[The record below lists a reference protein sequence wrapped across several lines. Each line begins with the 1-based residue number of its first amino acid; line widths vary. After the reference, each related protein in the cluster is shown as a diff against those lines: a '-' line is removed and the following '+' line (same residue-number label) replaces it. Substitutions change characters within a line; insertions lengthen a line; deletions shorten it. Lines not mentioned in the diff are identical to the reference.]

1 MIDAGYRR
9 HPRMHPRGYHHGIK
23 IAVAEFARGRRCV
36 EPDIDAAI
44 FDPPAEVA
52 QHLVEF
58 GLARNGA
65 REIELA
71 ADAIGGLE
79 QRDLMTAA
87 ACLRRRSKAARASA
101 NHRDLARF
109 R

>member
-1 MIDAGYRR
+1 MIDAGYGR
-9 HPRMHPRGYHHGIK
+9 HPRMHPGGYHHGIK
-23 IAVAEFARGRRCV
+23 IAVAEVAGGRRCV

-71 ADAIGGLE
+71 ADTIGGLE
-79 QRDLMTAA
+79 QRDLRTAKDR
-87 ACLRRRSKAARASA
+87 LGRSGKAARSGAD
-101 NHRDLARF
+101 HRDLA
-109 R
+109 